1 MVKWGAI
8 CVRAPLYQTRMAP
21 REILT
26 RPFTVTFQIHFNGIG
41 VSSYL
46 AMVPFE
52 QVAWMGR
59 HMNRFMDLVR
69 GDPESFKHESNSKLG
84 QISQSVFRR
93 YGPPLH
99 LVIILDNSHST
110 IQLNNND
117 HIHPNYRSNTHQWC
131 RRFGECFW
139 SWFNLQRWFKLDMKN
154 WMNVHV
160 NVRFI

>member
-1 MVKWGAI
+1 MKLDDLKIGPWNKQGT
-8 CVRAPLYQTRMAP
+8 RRLSSKPLYQTRMAP

-26 RPFTVTFQIHFNGIG
+26 RPFTVKFQIHFNGIG

-69 GDPESFKHESNSKLG
+69 GDPESFKHESDSKLG

-93 YGPPLH
+93 YAPPTSPR
-99 LVIILDNSHST
+99 DNSRQLSLNKT
-110 IQLNNND
+110 IKQ
-117 HIHPNYRSNTHQWC
+117 Q
-131 RRFGECFW
+131 
-139 SWFNLQRWFKLDMKN
+139 
-154 WMNVHV
+154 
-160 NVRFI
+160 